1 MSGIPTERA
10 QWPLPGIQDSGSGV
24 CSVPEEEQNVE
35 HSNLGMMKTDDLA
48 EGRRGV
54 SRVRETRSVM
64 WRRVWVRDGDKAAFS
79 RLSPH
84 CVL

>member
-10 QWPLPGIQDSGSGV
+10 QWPPAWNTDSGSGV
-24 CSVPEEEQNVE
+24 CSVPEEEQKCGALE
-35 HSNLGMMKTDDLA
+35 PGMMKTDDLA

-64 WRRVWVRDGDKAAFS
+64 
-79 RLSPH
+79 
-84 CVL
+84 